1 MVLFTDL
8 SPPSPGCMRLGGGG
22 QSWNSSAG
30 RAERSHIKHFTN
42 QYIFYRKYDYEGKI
56 FLPEIHIV
64 DIIGGNMNKGEDLIT
79 TLVGGC
85 ILSISICTACILLAS
100 WIFS

>member
-1 MVLFTDL
+1 
-8 SPPSPGCMRLGGGG
+8 
-22 QSWNSSAG
+22 
-30 RAERSHIKHFTN
+30 
-42 QYIFYRKYDYEGKI
+42 
-56 FLPEIHIV
+56 
-64 DIIGGNMNKGEDLIT
+64 MNKGEDLIT